1 MLSLLNKKT
10 INTSKTVSKKF
21 KYFRQQT
28 DLDYVGDYFYTNETP
43 SNIFINN
50 TKKEDSSINCRIST
64 FPTERNEVPKKKAK
78 TITHREY
85 SKKRNKNNNVIK
97 IFASDAL
104 FSKKIIHRPKTT
116 SKKKLK
122 KK

>member
-1 MLSLLNKKT
+1 MISLLNKKT

-64 FPTERNEVPKKKAK
+64 FPTERNEVLLPKNRRNDANERGQSLGDLQRAR
-78 TITHREY
+78 HRRRLR
-85 SKKRNKNNNVIK
+85 SGAGRIQ
-97 IFASDAL
+97 L
-104 FSKKIIHRPKTT
+104 
-116 SKKKLK
+116 
-122 KK
+122 